1 MKINPTKKGKETI
14 TMVQKTD
21 KNSSKK
27 EKTELLLPL
36 FSSINFT
43 ISPRDLKHLIK
54 KLSSL
59 GFEQKAYEKDGK
71 RIVLTPKDYSTFK
84 LFDAKVLVK
93 LPKLFDPLNFLVTC
107 YSGQLK
113 VKETT
118 EVLNANYYGSVNG
131 LNARKMLSLSNLLEF
146 TEWPKELEKWIKSP
160 LIFSVFLC
168 KNKKIANQ
176 VIEEYF
182 PDQEVQWI
190 VDEDS
195 STKIAFLGQSPGK
208 HVSGYVQ
215 TNIGDVLYFGPDWQL
230 TEATMPDSII
240 VFIVDNELYTDA
252 KRDLEE
258 FGQFDFVNI
267 GSSVKLYALSVLEII
282 EKLLPCIVLFNN
294 LLKFKEKIINILA
307 ETPQLYGEDYRGY
320 LEDLI
325 AVDEKLFI
333 LDELFHH
340 AKNEVKT
347 TISALEI
354 NSVIEYL
361 NSNTDEG
368 RWLND
373 IVKVLTEK
381 GYLALLS
388 LMEDL
393 VDSLNKA
400 KDLIQR
406 KINIVNLQLSLRR
419 EKIELTENNIL
430 RAITIL
436 FLGAAV
442 AEIFSQILPSF
453 FSDFWFILAV
463 SLAEGLGIGLLLL
476 CGFEIMSEKSKAE
489 GGKRQISRNL
499 IILTTLSVL
508 IIIIPIIY
516 IFMRL

>member
-1 MKINPTKKGKETI
+1 
-14 TMVQKTD
+14 MVQETD
-21 KNSSKK
+21 KKSSKK
-27 EKTELLLPL
+27 EKTGPILPL

-59 GFEQKAYEKDGK
+59 GFEQNAYEEDGK

-93 LPKLFDPLNFLVTC
+93 FPKLFDPLNFLVTC
-107 YSGQLK
+107 CSGQLK

-131 LNARKMLSLSNLLEF
+131 FDARRMLSLSNLLEF

-168 KNKKIANQ
+168 KNKKTVNQ
-176 VIEEYF
+176 VIEENF

-190 VDEDS
+190 ADKDS

-230 TEATMPDSII
+230 TEATMPDSIV
-240 VFIVDNELYTDA
+240 VFIVDKELYTDA
-252 KRDLEE
+252 KGDLEE

-267 GSSVKLYALSVLEII
+267 GSSVKLSSLRVLEII

-294 LLKFKEKIINILA
+294 LLKYKEEIINILA

-320 LEDLI
+320 LEALI
-325 AVDEKLFI
+325 AVDEKLFT
-333 LDELFHH
+333 LDELFHN
-340 AKNEVKT
+340 AKNVVKT
-347 TISALEI
+347 TISTLEI
-354 NSVIEYL
+354 NSVVDYF
-361 NSNTDEG
+361 NSNTEEG

-373 IVKVLTEK
+373 TMNVLTEK
-381 GYLALLS
+381 GYLGLLS
-388 LMEDL
+388 LIEDL

-419 EKIELTENNIL
+419 EKIEITENRIL
-430 RAITIL
+430 RGISII

-453 FSDFWFILAV
+453 FSNFWFILSV
-463 SLAEGLGIGLLLL
+463 SLVEGLGIGLLLL
-476 CGFEIMSEKSKAE
+476 CGFEIMSEKSKAV
-489 GGKRQISRNL
+489 GGKRKISQQL
-499 IILTTLSVL
+499 IILTSLSALMV
-508 IIIIPIIY
+508 IVPIIY
-516 IFMRL
+516 IFRRL

>member
-131 LNARKMLSLSNLLEF
+131 LNTRKMLSLSNLLEF

-368 RWLND
+368 
-373 IVKVLTEK
+373 
-381 GYLALLS
+381 
-388 LMEDL
+388 
-393 VDSLNKA
+393 
-400 KDLIQR
+400 
-406 KINIVNLQLSLRR
+406 
-419 EKIELTENNIL
+419 
-430 RAITIL
+430 
-436 FLGAAV
+436 
-442 AEIFSQILPSF
+442 
-453 FSDFWFILAV
+453 
-463 SLAEGLGIGLLLL
+463 
-476 CGFEIMSEKSKAE
+476 
-489 GGKRQISRNL
+489 
-499 IILTTLSVL
+499 
-508 IIIIPIIY
+508 
-516 IFMRL
+516 

>member
-1 MKINPTKKGKETI
+1 MAQKTKKNPTKK
-14 TMVQKTD
+14 
-21 KNSSKK
+21 
-27 EKTELLLPL
+27 EKTGPLLPL

-43 ISPRDLKHLIK
+43 ISPKELKHLIK
-54 KLSSL
+54 KLNSL
-59 GFEQKAYEKDGK
+59 GFEQNTYEEDGK
-71 RIVLTPKDYSTFK
+71 RIVLTPKDYTTFK
-84 LFDAKVLVK
+84 LLDAKVIVK
-93 LPKLFDPLNFLVTC
+93 LPRLFDPLNFLVTC

-118 EVLNANYYGSVNG
+118 EVLNANYYGLVNG
-131 LNARKMLSLSNLLEF
+131 FDARAMLNLSNLLEF
-146 TEWPKELEKWIKSP
+146 TEWPQELEKWIKSP
-160 LIFSVFLC
+160 LIFSVFVC
-168 KNKKIANQ
+168 KTKKTANQ
-176 VIEEYF
+176 VIEENF
-182 PDQEVQWI
+182 LDQEVQWI
-190 VDEDS
+190 ADENY

-215 TNIGDVLYFGPDWQL
+215 TNIGDVLYFGPEWQL
-230 TEATMPDSII
+230 TEATMPDSIV
-240 VFIVDNELYTDA
+240 VFIVDKELYTDA

-267 GSSVKLYALSVLEII
+267 GSSVKLSSLRVLEII
-282 EKLLPCIVLFNN
+282 EKLLPCIALFNN

-307 ETPQLYGEDYRGY
+307 ETPQLYEEDYRGY

-333 LDELFHH
+333 LDELFHN

-347 TISALEI
+347 TITALEI
-354 NSVIEYL
+354 NSVAEYL
-361 NSNTDEG
+361 NSNTEEG
-368 RWLND
+368 QWLND

-476 CGFEIMSEKSKAE
+476 CGFEIMSEKSKAV
-489 GGKRQISRNL
+489 GGKRQINHNL
-499 IILTTLSVL
+499 MILTTISIL
-508 IIIIPIIY
+508 IIIIPIII
-516 IFMRL
+516 IFMKL